1 MAKNLECYQTSDFV
15 APFLRLETPRER
27 IALPY
32 STLLGVTLS
41 VDETILALDFAD
53 RQVTVRGKRL
63 HEVFCAIAR
72 GRVEAVF
79 ARSAADELLVGP
91 GNAVPIVTEIR
102 IKLAETRTI
111 EER

>member
-1 MAKNLECYQTSDFV
+1 MPKDLECYQTSEYV
-15 APFLRLETPRER
+15 APFIRLETHRER

-41 VDETILALDFAD
+41 VDETTLALDFAD
-53 RQVTVRGKRL
+53 RLVIVRGKRL

-79 ARSAADELLVGP
+79 TRSRSSEIEIGP
-91 GNAVPIVTEIR
+91 ASSAPFVSEIR
-102 IKLAETRTI
+102 IRGREDNDQV
-111 EER
+111 

>member
-1 MAKNLECYQTSDFV
+1 MAKAQECYLTSDFV
-15 APFLRLETPRER
+15 APFIRLETPREK

-41 VDETILALDFAD
+41 VDETTLALDFAD

-79 ARSAADELLVGP
+79 AGPASAELLVGP
-91 GNAVPIVTEIR
+91 DNKAPMVEEIR
-102 IKLAETRTI
+102 VKLATTDNE
-111 EER
+111 

>member
-1 MAKNLECYQTSDFV
+1 MAKDVECYVTSDFG
-15 APFLRLETPRER
+15 APFIRLETPRER

-41 VDETILALDFAD
+41 VDESILGLDFAD

-63 HEVFCAIAR
+63 HEVFCALAR

-79 ARSAADELLVGP
+79 ARPAADELLAGP
-91 GNAVPIVTEIR
+91 GNTAPVVTEIR
-102 IKLAETRTI
+102 VVAAEKPTAS
-111 EER
+111 